1 MEKRD
6 EHGYLKSA
14 FNTFIRIKDFYFL
27 YCLNIKK
34 RAINKV
40 YDTYKHNRKEYT
52 TTAIINGK
60 RQINYI

>member
-14 FNTFIRIKDFYFL
+14 FNIFTRIKDFYFL

-34 RAINKV
+34 RAINKA

-52 TTAIINGK
+52 TTAIINELEKIG
-60 RQINYI
+60 